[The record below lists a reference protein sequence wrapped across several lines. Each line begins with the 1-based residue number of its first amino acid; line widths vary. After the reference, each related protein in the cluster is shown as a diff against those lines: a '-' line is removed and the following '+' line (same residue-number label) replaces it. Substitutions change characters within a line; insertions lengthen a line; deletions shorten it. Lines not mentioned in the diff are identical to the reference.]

1 MNTYEIDLKVYL
13 LKDISKESAL
23 EKIANLIDLS
33 FLKNEDMKDYHKS
46 IKFKNYVFNSF
57 YPLEKSIYK
66 SKNIYTIKL
75 RVFGNDFN
83 KFFKEALPGLRSD
96 DIQILTAKSTLIDK
110 KHILEIYS
118 ITPAVCKFDNGYW
131 KEHETFEIFEK
142 RIKENAIKKY
152 NFFFNTKL
160 DENFDFIKKID
171 FKNRI
176 PIGTKYKNVTLLG
189 DKLQIELE
197 DNEFAQK
204 LGWIIFSTGLL
215 ELGARGFGYV
225 NAKFI

>member
-13 LKDISKESAL
+13 LQNILKEHTL
-23 EKIANLIDLS
+23 EKIANLIDFS
-33 FLKNEDMKDYHKS
+33 FLKNEQMKGYHKS
-46 IKFKNYVFNSF
+46 TKFKNYVFNSF
-57 YPLEKSIYK
+57 YPLEKIIYK
-66 SKNIYTIKL
+66 SENIYTIKL
-75 RVFGNDFN
+75 RVFGDEFN
-83 KFFKEALPGLRSD
+83 NFFKKMLPGLRSD
-96 DIQILTAKSTLIDK
+96 TIQILTVKSVLINK

-131 KEHETFEIFEK
+131 KGHENFENFEK

-160 DENFDFIKKID
+160 DENFDFIKKINL
-171 FKNRI
+171 KNRI
-176 PIGTKYKNVTLLG
+176 PIGTKYKDITLLG
-189 DKLQIELE
+189 DKLQIEIE
-197 DNEFAQK
+197 DNEYAQK